1 MKEQKNSK
9 GSNQQIYRIR
19 VFKDFDIPSFSVDKR
34 NLLSDLSYRSLEEV
48 RENFQHPEY
57 FNFEVIN
64 VMPFTLKTE
73 INETTGNADYDFFI
87 REIALDATR
96 EKFGE
101 LNYEKNPDLFEKR
114 EETATSVTFHLRE
127 DVEHFYVRQ
136 LQRISN
142 LLNTKRISR

>member
-1 MKEQKNSK
+1 MKEQKNNK
-9 GSNQQIYRIR
+9 GTNQQIYRIR
-19 VFKDFDIPSFSVDKR
+19 VFKDFDIPSFSVDKK

-73 INETTGNADYDFFI
+73 VNETTGNADYDFFI
-87 REIALDATR
+87 REVALDATR

-101 LNYEKNPDLFEKR
+101 LNYEKNPSLFEKR
-114 EETATSVTFHLRE
+114 EETPTTVTFHLRE
-127 DVEHFYVRQ
+127 DIELFYVKQ

-142 LLNTKRISR
+142 LLNTKRITR